1 MTGIMQLTKIILC
14 TASFILLC
22 IASLKINLNESERAR
37 QFLMP
42 VVAFVYCLIMLI
54 FLKGIYSVTMGMVA
68 YGVKTL
74 PALRQLKLQKYLVY
88 LVNLLMVAGFLIVKL
103 IALRILKSKKHAA
116 EGLIETACGWCYE
129 YDKELDKWFL
139 KPEYSQ
145 IRFMWKGI
153 YYTAVGVSAVVFVM
167 SQYFVKFAVFKSAFY
182 PVFGLIVLGEMIC
195 FLSGLTKRQF
205 IGDILGEDEDAY
217 K

>member
-1 MTGIMQLTKIILC
+1 MTGIMQLIKIILC

-22 IASLKINLNESERAR
+22 TASLKINLNESERAR
-37 QFLMP
+37 QFPMP
-42 VVAFVYCLIMLI
+42 VIAFVYCLVVLI
-54 FLKGIYSVTMGMVA
+54 FLNGIYGVATELVA

-103 IALRILKSKKHAA
+103 IALHVLKKKHHAA

-129 YDKELDKWFL
+129 YDKELDKWFI

-145 IRFMWKGI
+145 IRFPCGKASI
-153 YYTAVGVSAVVFVM
+153 IRRSACRHLYLCCHSTFRHLRH
-167 SQYFVKFAVFKSAFY
+167 SGRYFI
-182 PVFGLIVLGEMIC
+182 PVFGLIVAWA
-195 FLSGLTKRQF
+195 K
-205 IGDILGEDEDAY
+205 
-217 K
+217 

>member
-1 MTGIMQLTKIILC
+1 MTGIMQLIKIILC

-22 IASLKINLNESERAR
+22 TASLKINLNESERAR
-37 QFLMP
+37 QFPMP
-42 VVAFVYCLIMLI
+42 VIAFVYCLVMLI
-54 FLKGIYSVTMGMVA
+54 FLNGIYGVTTELVA

-103 IALRILKSKKHAA
+103 IVLHVLKKKHHAA

-129 YDKELDKWFL
+129 YDKELDKWFI

-153 YYTAVGVSAVVFVM
+153 YYTAVGVSAFVEP
-167 SQYFVKFAVFKSAFY
+167 VKK
-182 PVFGLIVLGEMIC
+182 
-195 FLSGLTKRQF
+195 
-205 IGDILGEDEDAY
+205 IL
-217 K
+217 

>member
-116 EGLIETACGWCYE
+116 EVE
-129 YDKELDKWFL
+129 
-139 KPEYSQ
+139 
-145 IRFMWKGI
+145 KGS
-153 YYTAVGVSAVVFVM
+153 TEPAG
-167 SQYFVKFAVFKSAFY
+167 
-182 PVFGLIVLGEMIC
+182 
-195 FLSGLTKRQF
+195 RQTCRSTS
-205 IGDILGEDEDAY
+205 EW
-217 K
+217 